1 MMKLK
6 PVTAAVSVLLSTFG
20 TPAYAEE
27 VAKQPM
33 SVVDIAG
40 YQVPVVAGGMYDRF
54 RSNTPLSVVEKEWP
68 DIDLSW
74 FKTLNKTKVDIGF
87 ESYSP
92 NFYYENTKITM
103 VYTADFDTL
112 RGLMPAEVLEQVQP
126 IQIWPGRG
134 LVALTAYR
142 YDYCDNDSYNEI
154 ALSVVTNK
162 PGSGNYGPLSLVDQ
176 GMDKDNWG
184 YVLKLPVDTELARV
198 RGVVGYNLPKWT
210 TQINYRQSDNRLIFE
225 VGDAETGE
233 LDFIIDAKKLDEVST
248 EPVLATQSFTNI
260 GHDGELI
267 TGYSVARQM
276 THGTSMSQDAVS
288 LKLTDGGFSTYI
300 KALNLGRM
308 VQYQYVP
315 SFQMALYAP
324 EVFNTD
330 SAK

>member
-1 MMKLK
+1 MKLK
-6 PVTAAVSVLLSTFG
+6 LVNAAVSVLLSTFC
-20 TPAYAEE
+20 TPAYAEG

-33 SVVDIAG
+33 TVVDIAG
-40 YQVPVVAGGMYDRF
+40 YQVPVVTGGMYDRF

-112 RGLMPAEVLEQVQP
+112 RGLMPVEVLEQVQP

-154 ALSVVTNK
+154 ALSIVTNK

-176 GMDKDNWG
+176 AMDKDNWG

-210 TQINYRQSDNRLIFE
+210 TQINYRQPDNRLIFE
-225 VGDAETGE
+225 VADAETGE
-233 LDFIIDAKKLDEVST
+233 LDFVIDAKKLDDVST

-260 GHDGELI
+260 GHDGEVI

-288 LKLTDGGFSTYI
+288 LQLTDGGFSTYI
-300 KALNLGRM
+300 KALNLGRI

-324 EVFNTD
+324 EVFKTD